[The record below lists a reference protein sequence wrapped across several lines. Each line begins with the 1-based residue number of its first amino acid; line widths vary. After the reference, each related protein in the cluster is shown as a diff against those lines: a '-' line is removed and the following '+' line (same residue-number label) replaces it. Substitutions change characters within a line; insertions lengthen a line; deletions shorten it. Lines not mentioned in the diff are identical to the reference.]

1 MRRFRVLSRSRAA
14 VAIIGVLGSLAAGDA
29 GAQSPGAQVSHE
41 PGGRTPD
48 APAEGRTPER
58 LSSLDLA
65 TFKGITLDDFELP
78 SQCFA
83 AEGDLGSGA
92 DGSAGGDLAEAGG
105 AAVTDENGFF
115 DASQLAS
122 IQMPNLASLTP
133 YRLSAGQRALRPEWR
148 VAPIARGVTTTA
160 RSTGTI
166 ALPGIPQPSERAL
179 GVSVGAGGN
188 ITFSTEV
195 ASDSGAWRQDDARW
209 GWTLQRQ
216 AAETARGFVW
226 GGTAAGRIDAQGGRN
241 QDMDLRLGYRRGS
254 SDGDWMLTPQVV
266 VSSSYQPAASD
277 RWGATVKPGVAAVAR
292 VFGSDKDWVSAKV
305 DTRVGYSIPVAANA
319 TGHLDASA
327 MLRLTFR
334 GLQ

>member
-1 MRRFRVLSRSRAA
+1 MRRFRVLNRSRAA
-14 VAIIGVLGSLAAGDA
+14 AAIMGVLGGFAAADA
-29 GAQSPGAQVSHE
+29 VAQSQSGQVSNGQ
-41 PGGRTPD
+41 GGRTPD
-48 APAEGRTPER
+48 AHAEGRTPER

-65 TFKGITLDDFELP
+65 TFKGITLEDFELP
-78 SQCFA
+78 AQCFA
-83 AEGDLGSGA
+83 AEGDLGSGG
-92 DGSAGGDLAEAGG
+92 DGSAGGDDSAGG
-105 AAVTDENGFF
+105 DPAATDENGFF

-148 VAPIARGVTTTA
+148 VAPIARGVATA
-160 RSTGTI
+160 RPTGPI
-166 ALPGIPQPSERAL
+166 ALPGVPQPSERAL
-179 GVSVGAGGN
+179 GLSVGTGGN
-188 ITFSTEV
+188 VTFSTEV
-195 ASDSGAWRQDDARW
+195 ASDSGSWRQDDARW
-209 GWTLQRQ
+209 GWTLKRQ
-216 AAETARGFVW
+216 AADTARGFVW
-226 GGTAAGRIDAQGGRN
+226 GGTAAGRVDGQGGRN

-266 VSSSYQPAASD
+266 VSSSYQLAGSD
-277 RWGATVKPGVAAVAR
+277 RWGTTVKPGVAATAR
-292 VFGSDKDWVSAKV
+292 VFGTDKDWVSAKV